1 MKRTEET
8 VGFGL
13 GRRSFSG
20 ALGGR
25 NRRNGERM
33 DGRGSPKARSVDSP
47 FDEFHGEVKKGER
60 TCTEEG
66 EENVLGHLGCVFVC
80 LFEILETCICL

>member
-1 MKRTEET
+1 MEPW
-8 VGFGL
+8 
-13 GRRSFSG
+13 G
-20 ALGGR
+20 AEIEGMGSEWME
-25 NRRNGERM
+25 GEALE
-33 DGRGSPKARSVDSP
+33 ARSVDSP

-80 LFEILETCICL
+80 LRYWKLAYVCRLRAEQTKKERVKM

>member
-1 MKRTEET
+1 MEPW
-8 VGFGL
+8 
-13 GRRSFSG
+13 G
-20 ALGGR
+20 AEIEGMGSEWME
-25 NRRNGERM
+25 GEALE
-33 DGRGSPKARSVDSP
+33 ARSVDSP

-66 EENVLGHLGCVFVC
+66 EENVLDHLGCVFVC

>member
-1 MKRTEET
+1 MALALEGDLSVEPC
-8 VGFGL
+8 
-13 GRRSFSG
+13 G
-20 ALGGR
+20 AEIEGMGSEWME
-25 NRRNGERM
+25 GEALE
-33 DGRGSPKARSVDSP
+33 ARSVDSP

>member
-1 MKRTEET
+1 MALALEGDLSVEPWGAEIEEM
-8 VGFGL
+8 GSEWMEGE
-13 GRRSFSG
+13 
-20 ALGGR
+20 AL
-25 NRRNGERM
+25 E
-33 DGRGSPKARSVDSP
+33 ARSVDSP

-66 EENVLGHLGCVFVC
+66 EENVLGHLECVFVC